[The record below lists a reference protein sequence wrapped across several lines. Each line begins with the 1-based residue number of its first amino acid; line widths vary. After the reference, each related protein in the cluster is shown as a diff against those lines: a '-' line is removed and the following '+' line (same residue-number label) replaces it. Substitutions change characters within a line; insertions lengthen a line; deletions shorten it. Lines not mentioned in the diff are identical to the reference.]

1 MFMSSPLRGA
11 AAGLIASLA
20 LAGIFLFK
28 STYGVLPEVNIF
40 RLLVNLG
47 GGTLSSES
55 AWADH
60 FIVGTLIYGLLFG
73 VAEPLIPRP
82 AAWLQGIIFGIG
94 AWLLMMVTFMPL
106 AGSGLFGI
114 KVGTVVPIGMLILHL
129 IFGAVL
135 GLSYSVLTLLFPE
148 RPPETA

>member
-1 MFMSSPLRGA
+1 MFMSSPLRGTV
-11 AAGLIASLA
+11 AGFIASLA

-28 STYGVLPEVNIF
+28 SRYGLLPEVNIF

-60 FIVGTLIYGLLFG
+60 FIVGSLIYGLFFG
-73 VAEPLIPRP
+73 VAEPLIARP
-82 AAWLQGIIFGIG
+82 AWLQGIFFGVV
-94 AWLLMMVTFMPL
+94 AWLVMMVTFMPL
-106 AGSGLFGI
+106 AGSGLFGS
-114 KVGTVVPIGMLILHL
+114 KVGLVVPVGMLILHL
-129 IFGAVL
+129 IFGIVL
-135 GLSYSVLTLLFPE
+135 GLSYSVLSALFPE